1 MKLEREI
8 IIQPERR
15 LCTVN
20 GETGYFHCWEY
31 YAAVVDASPLRGG
44 HPAGQVSELRGI
56 VEFEDRVERVTP
68 PLIRF
73 CDEENVMLVMLN
85 KMNKENN
92 K

>member
-8 IIQPERR
+8 VIAAERR

-31 YAAVVDASPLRGG
+31 WADVVDASPLRGG
-44 HPAGQVSELRGI
+44 HPAGQISELRGI
-56 VEFEDRVERVTP
+56 VEFEDRVERVAP
-68 PLIRF
+68 QLIRF
-73 CDEENVMLVMLN
+73 CDEENAMLAMLN
-85 KMNKENN
+85 KMNKEND

>member
-1 MKLEREI
+1 MEREI

-31 YAAVVDASPLRGG
+31 WTDVVNASPLRGG
-44 HPAGQVSELRGI
+44 HPAGQVSELHGI
-56 VEFEDRVERVTP
+56 VEFEDRVERVAP

-73 CDEENVMLVMLN
+73 CDEENSMLALLN
-85 KMNKENN
+85 KKYKEN
-92 K
+92 KK

>member
-1 MKLEREI
+1 MEREI

-15 LCTVN
+15 LCEVR

-31 YAAVVDASPLRGG
+31 YATVVDASPLRGG
-44 HPAGQVSELRGI
+44 HPAGQISELRGI
-56 VEFEDRVERVTP
+56 VEFEDRVERVAP

-73 CDEENVMLVMLN
+73 CDEENAMLSAFN
-85 KMNKENN
+85 KAHKEDC

>member
-73 CDEENVMLVMLN
+73 CDEENAVLSAFN
-85 KMNKENN
+85 KARKEND

>member
-1 MKLEREI
+1 MEREI

-15 LCTVN
+15 LCEVR

-31 YAAVVDASPLRGG
+31 YATVVDASPLRGG
-44 HPAGQVSELRGI
+44 HPAGQISELRGV
-56 VEFEDRVERVTP
+56 VEFEDRVERVAP

-73 CDEENVMLVMLN
+73 CDEENAMLYVFN
-85 KMNKENN
+85 EARKEND